1 MEYFFFWNAF
11 HLLRALLSFA
21 NLLLKGFTGQHFSTT
36 PAWVRHSAPHAIAET
51 LELSENLIFWGSN
64 KLAIRNPE
72 LRWQKIRAEPG
83 MTQETAQYR
92 K

>member
-1 MEYFFFWNAF
+1 MMMGCGVCWQNY
-11 HLLRALLSFA
+11 LSLGISLQPG
-21 NLLLKGFTGQHFSTT
+21 NLG
-36 PAWVRHSAPHAIAET
+36 T